1 METIAKVSNSS
12 IFFCVFYVFLVDINE
27 CKEET
32 GICPKPG
39 RCVNTLGSF
48 KCICP
53 RRFKLDSTG
62 TYCIDA
68 DECLDDTKCPE
79 GCQNL
84 VGGYRCGCPEGYV
97 LHYYYNQCVDD
108 NECSNNPCGG
118 TGNCFN
124 TPGSFRCGCPDGYQ
138 FDNKLRICIQVCF
151 ILIIKVK
158 IFTVSYF
165 RLVLAAVVLLVLL
178 GVHLLDPLDIH
189 VDALKDINELDKDI
203 VYRL

>member
-1 METIAKVSNSS
+1 MRDRTARLSTHLHQHSRKLL
-12 IFFCVFYVFLVDINE
+12 VFLPERVHPSRRRLSRYLTFLSLPVRLRHFLDINE
-27 CKEET
+27 CKEDT
-32 GICPKPG
+32 TICPKPG

-84 VGGYRCGCPEGYV
+84 IGGYRCGCPEGYV

-108 NECSNNPCGG
+108 NECSNNPCGS

-124 TPGSFRCGCPDGYQ
+124 TPGSYRCGCPDGYQ
-138 FDNKLRICIQVCF
+138 FDNKLSICIQV
-151 ILIIKVK
+151 
-158 IFTVSYF
+158 
-165 RLVLAAVVLLVLL
+165 
-178 GVHLLDPLDIH
+178 
-189 VDALKDINELDKDI
+189 
-203 VYRL
+203 